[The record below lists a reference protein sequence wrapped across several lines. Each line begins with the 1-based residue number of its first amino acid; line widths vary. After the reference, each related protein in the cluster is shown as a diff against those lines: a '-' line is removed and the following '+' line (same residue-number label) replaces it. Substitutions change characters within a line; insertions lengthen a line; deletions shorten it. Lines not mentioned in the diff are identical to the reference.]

1 MRIFWSIMIPVTLAL
16 LIWDCW
22 NINKNLKS

>member
-1 MRIFWSIMIPVTLAL
+1 MRIFWSIMIPVAL
-16 LIWDCW
+16 LFLIWDCW